1 MGAEPEALAG
11 LGREVQL
18 VDGPRG
24 TGLWLATQFHRRE
37 LIEQAI
43 ERRVHRHQLAL
54 QMGRKFADFDA
65 GLGAE
70 PLELVAVGLAFGGA
84 SQVQAL
90 RSERWQLN
98 PAIAERGRPARQVR
112 QVVERRLRPE
122 KLRKEDGRSTNGR
135 TASTAGCR
143 GLLH

>member
-1 MGAEPEALAG
+1 
-11 LGREVQL
+11 
-18 VDGPRG
+18 
-24 TGLWLATQFHRRE
+24 
-37 LIEQAI
+37 
-43 ERRVHRHQLAL
+43 LAL
-54 QMGRKFADFDA
+54 QMGRQLADFDA

-84 SQVQAL
+84 LQVQAL

-143 GLLH
+143 GLLHLGLLSFGNGQRRPLVGAVMAGNDRLDEGHTAQAGS

>member
-1 MGAEPEALAG
+1 MGAEPQALAG

-18 VDGPRG
+18 LDGPCG

-37 LIEQAI
+37 VNEQAI
-43 ERRVHRHQLAL
+43 ECRVPPHHLAL
-54 QMGRKFADFDA
+54 QMAPQLADFDA

-84 SQVQAL
+84 LQVQAL

-112 QVVERRLRPE
+112 QVIERRLRPE
-122 KLRKEDGRSTNGR
+122 KLRKEDGRATNGR
-135 TASTAGCR
+135 TASTAG
-143 GLLH
+143 